1 MRAAFASLILA
12 LTAASA
18 SAEVAASDDWT
29 LSTDQGRDLTLA
41 TVAYSSG
48 QTLAV
53 RCQAGVLD
61 VIVNG
66 LPALEGLSRFV
77 ETTVGDR
84 PAERGPWASGGD
96 GTIVLSGVPAPT
108 ARRLRAGGFLQL
120 SVAMDA
126 TSDGPLRQY
135 AFDLPGQSASLD
147 RVLEACDTPTT
158 DARDDLPQWSRPRGS
173 TLNYW
178 RRMAIPEYPDAAN
191 RAGIKSG
198 YAVLSCVVQAD
209 GRLHQCVVE
218 SESQRRTGFGQSGV
232 RAMRAARVLLAEE
245 GGPPPGQLVVFTLRF
260 QVAP

>member
-1 MRAAFASLILA
+1 MRTAIAGLILA
-12 LTAASA
+12 LIAS
-18 SAEVAASDDWT
+18 SAGAQETASDDWA
-29 LSTDQGRDLTLA
+29 LSADQGRDLTLA

-61 VIVNG
+61 VIVTG
-66 LPALEGLSRFV
+66 LPALEGRYRFV

-84 PAERGPWASGGD
+84 RAERGPWATGGD
-96 GTIVLSGVPAPT
+96 GTIVLSGAPAPT
-108 ARRLRAGGFLQL
+108 ARRLRAGGPLRL

-147 RVLEACDTPTT
+147 RALAACDTPTT
-158 DARDDLPQWSRPRGS
+158 DARDDLPRWAPARGS

-178 RRMAIPEYPDAAN
+178 RRMATPEYPAAAD
-191 RAGIKSG
+191 RAGIRSG
-198 YAVLSCVVQAD
+198 YAVLSCVVRDD

-218 SESQRRTGFGQSGV
+218 SESQRRAGFGQAAV
-232 RAMRAARVLLAEE
+232 RAMGAARVLPAEE
-245 GGPPPGQLVVFTLRF
+245 GGPTPGRLVVSTLRF